1 MDPSMPKQKS
11 FVAAEACRWLV
22 GHLAHHGI

>member
-1 MDPSMPKQKS
+1 MDLIMSKQKS